1 VGSEAIHD
9 ASNAIAQVE
18 TVEINDD
25 SKLLPAKFK
34 AGDNLRLMDCSERF
48 HGKGTWVGTLRPSL
62 RNS

>member
-1 VGSEAIHD
+1 MNN
-9 ASNAIAQVE
+9 ASNAVAQMKA
-18 TVEINDD
+18 VEINDD